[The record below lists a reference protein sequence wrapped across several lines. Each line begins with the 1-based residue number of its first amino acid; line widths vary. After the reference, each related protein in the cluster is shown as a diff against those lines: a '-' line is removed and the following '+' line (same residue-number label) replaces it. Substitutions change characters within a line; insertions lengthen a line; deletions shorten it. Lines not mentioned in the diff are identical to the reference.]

1 VLIVTSLALS
11 TRRLFE
17 HIASLPRRSL
27 ASRLGAAFASAKV
40 SAHRELAALRPVTR
54 LLIVGLISWIGL
66 VTLTTLIAVV
76 SLEISTMK
84 LPAWFDSHISGS
96 PGTEHRLDPG
106 FENII
111 QRPLFS
117 RSRQTASAM
126 VIAPP
131 SQQPPAMLDQN
142 FTLKGVYINGATA
155 KAFMTSAQNPLGV
168 WVQPNEEIAGWR
180 VVAVTPDQVAL
191 DAQNDKL
198 VVQLSVNGRPK

>member
-1 VLIVTSLALS
+1 VTSLALS

-27 ASRLGAAFASAKV
+27 ASRLGAAFARAKV
-40 SAHRELAALRPVTR
+40 SAQRELAGLRPVTR
-54 LLIVGLISWIGL
+54 LLIVGLISWIG
-66 VTLTTLIAVV
+66 VVALTTLIAVI

-84 LPAWFDSHISGS
+84 FPAWFDSHIAAL
-96 PGTEHRLDPG
+96 PGTEPRPDPG
-106 FENII
+106 FENIL

-117 RSRQTASAM
+117 RSRQTASAT

-131 SQQPPAMLDQN
+131 SQPPQPPARLDQN
-142 FTLKGVYINGATA
+142 FTLKGVYMNGATA

-180 VVAVTPDQVAL
+180 IVSVAPDQVAL
-191 DAQNDKL
+191 DAQNEKL
-198 VVQLSVNGRPK
+198 VVQFSVNGGPK